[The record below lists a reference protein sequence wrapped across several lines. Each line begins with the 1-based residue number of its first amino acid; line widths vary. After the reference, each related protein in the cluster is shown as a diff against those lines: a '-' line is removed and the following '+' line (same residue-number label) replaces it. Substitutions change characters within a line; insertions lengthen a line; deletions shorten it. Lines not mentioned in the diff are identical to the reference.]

1 MAVGFQLVI
10 DCADPD
16 LLARFWVTAL
26 GYELEPPPTGFT
38 SWDDY
43 WRDVGVP
50 EADLGIGA
58 DRIIDPDGGGP
69 RHLVPGGARTQDH
82 QEPAPPRRPRQRR
95 AGGPDRNPQA
105 ASRRRGTTASDL
117 GATMVGVLSQESID
131 HYAVAMKDPR
141 ATNST
146 STDGSHSRRDV
157 LTKRPGE
164 DAEPSPKPRKA
175 LDPQVLTIAPSAP
188 VTTQGGG
195 GGSGCHRRRVVSAGG
210 SPRLSALPPEVGRE
224 PPRDSW
230 RLRCAPAV
238 SQVHSSWPGRSGS
251 SRRAGHL

>member
-1 MAVGFQLVI
+1 E
-10 DCADPD
+10 
-16 LLARFWVTAL
+16 ARRL
-26 GYELEPPPTGFT
+26 
-38 SWDDY
+38 
-43 WRDVGVP
+43 
-50 EADLGIGA
+50 
-58 DRIIDPDGGGP
+58 
-69 RHLVPGGARTQDH
+69 
-82 QEPAPPRRPRQRR
+82 
-95 AGGPDRNPQA
+95 
-105 ASRRRGTTASDL
+105 SDL

-210 SPRLSALPPEVGRE
+210 SPRLSALPPEVGW
-224 PPRDSW
+224 S
-230 RLRCAPAV
+230 APAFPGV
-238 SQVHSSWPGRSGS
+238 SCWILVPLELEGEWHGTARLPAGVPPQGPGLGRG
-251 SRRAGHL
+251 